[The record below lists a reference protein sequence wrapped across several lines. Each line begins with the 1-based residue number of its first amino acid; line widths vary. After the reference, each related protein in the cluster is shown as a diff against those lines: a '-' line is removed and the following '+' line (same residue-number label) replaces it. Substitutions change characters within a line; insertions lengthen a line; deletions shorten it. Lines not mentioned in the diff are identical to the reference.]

1 MLVQLHHP
9 QEVGGLPFLFSTVY
23 SLVGSFFSVY
33 LYTTHYD
40 GPAKLDEGTLQVAL
54 GSLYA
59 ICLDTASDFN
69 KTRFLSLRED
79 EDESNSITL
88 KWHLDIYKK
97 WGDELIKPWTLE
109 NWTRWETEKPSWFTD
124 DWIKGVRNEFIP
136 FEYRV
141 KYKKTK
147 GRVETQN

>member
-1 MLVQLHHP
+1 M
-9 QEVGGLPFLFSTVY
+9 
-23 SLVGSFFSVY
+23 
-33 LYTTHYD
+33 YTTHYD

-59 ICLDTASDFN
+59 IWLISLIAFASVIKHKHIHTFYSLDTASDFN

-79 EDESNSITL
+79 EDESKSITL
-88 KWHLDIYKK
+88 KWHPDIYKK

-124 DWIKGVRNEFIP
+124 D
-136 FEYRV
+136 
-141 KYKKTK
+141 
-147 GRVETQN
+147 